1 MTFPATDGIT
11 DRLQALFAYDAS
23 SPLIF
28 SSGLFLFLFAGF
40 LLVYSAFRCAP
51 MARIVY
57 VIAFSLYFYY
67 KSSGIYFLLLVFAAA
82 SDFLI
87 ARGIYRARFRWT
99 KRWLVVLSVA
109 VNLGMLGY
117 FKYTNFLI
125 DISNQL
131 FGQGF
136 LQFQNI
142 FLPVGISFFVFQSM
156 SYTIDIY
163 RGQLKPLSNWLDYL
177 FYLSFFPQ
185 LVAGPIVRA
194 RDFIPQI
201 RQNPVVVTREMF
213 GTGVFLIL
221 TGLFKKAIISDYIS
235 LNFVDRIFDEPLLY
249 SGFECLMGIYGYAL
263 QIYCD
268 FSGYSDMA
276 IGIALLLGFRFP
288 KNFDAPYKSA
298 TITEFW
304 RRWHISLS
312 TWFREYLYI
321 PLGGNRCSK
330 GRWVLNLFLVWAA
343 TGIWH
348 GASWNFVLWG
358 LYFWVLLLVEKFVLL
373 RWLKRAP
380 GAVGHLYTLFFVLVS
395 WTIFAIED
403 FGQLGEYLKVM
414 FGLGGVPLI
423 DGAFK
428 YYAANYLPVLCI
440 SALAATPLGA
450 AVYRRLNVRTAHILG
465 AVLILAGLLLC
476 TAYLVDGTYNPF
488 LYFRF

>member
-1 MTFPATDGIT
+1 M
-11 DRLQALFAYDAS
+11 ALH
-23 SPLIF
+23 
-28 SSGLFLFLFAGF
+28 
-40 LLVYSAFRCAP
+40 
-51 MARIVY
+51 
-57 VIAFSLYFYY
+57 
-67 KSSGIYFLLLVFAAA
+67 
-82 SDFLI
+82 
-87 ARGIYRARFRWT
+87 
-99 KRWLVVLSVA
+99 
-109 VNLGMLGY
+109 
-117 FKYTNFLI
+117 
-125 DISNQL
+125 ISR
-131 FGQGF
+131 
-136 LQFQNI
+136 
-142 FLPVGISFFVFQSM
+142 S
-156 SYTIDIY
+156 
-163 RGQLKPLSNWLDYL
+163 
-177 FYLSFFPQ
+177 
-185 LVAGPIVRA
+185 
-194 RDFIPQI
+194 
-201 RQNPVVVTREMF
+201 
-213 GTGVFLIL
+213 
-221 TGLFKKAIISDYIS
+221 
-235 LNFVDRIFDEPLLY
+235 
-249 SGFECLMGIYGYAL
+249 
-263 QIYCD
+263 
-268 FSGYSDMA
+268 
-276 IGIALLLGFRFP
+276 
-288 KNFDAPYKSA
+288 
-298 TITEFW
+298 ITEFW